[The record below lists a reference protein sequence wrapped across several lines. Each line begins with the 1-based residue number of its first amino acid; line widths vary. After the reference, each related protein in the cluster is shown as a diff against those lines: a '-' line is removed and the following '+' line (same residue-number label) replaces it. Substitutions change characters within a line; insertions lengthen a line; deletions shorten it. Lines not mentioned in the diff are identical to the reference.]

1 MRRPFNCSNLQ
12 PAAGLDLLTE
22 RPMRR
27 WRLASG
33 AVLLAPLVAASCKD
47 RPQPPSAVTGS
58 ASASV
63 APTALAPRC
72 TEVSRGASFVIGKPS
87 PAKQGDEDQAL
98 DLPFAVELGR
108 AHAFEKGFLVTA
120 LRSVAGQSQAMLASL
135 NADASGG
142 RIVELGRVHGD
153 VEPPLI
159 TVGKNHVF
167 VGVADHDASSAIVR
181 LASISKPTGEPQV
194 TWGALPQIGGD
205 ASEAFDMALGEE
217 RGVLAYDDYK
227 KADGHSSVW
236 TLTFGLD
243 DPSKVTPARV
253 VSLKGQDVEAPKLAE
268 RPGGFWLA
276 WIAHSK
282 LETES
287 KPKPSEKNIDLESL
301 VELGTRWLELVKLDE
316 NGVRVGEPLKVSAE
330 DGHVLVFDL
339 MGAPDGS
346 AWLAWRDDATSP
358 GVERRAVLLARVD
371 ASGSKTDLKIEDER
385 VGAGVPNLLE
395 VAPPTKQ
402 VAWLGLGTAS
412 DRTSFLALA
421 PDFKPVEDLD
431 NDPLVGPAELLAAR
445 DDEILLGRPQGLACE
460 LSVVRCAPR
469 FGSAGQG
476 AGASEEDDLEV
487 PPAPSAAPSSF

>member
-1 MRRPFNCSNLQ
+1 M
-12 PAAGLDLLTE
+12 
-22 RPMRR
+22 
-27 WRLASG
+27 
-33 AVLLAPLVAASCKD
+33 LLAPLVILGCKD
-47 RPQPPSAVTGS
+47 KPNAGGDAPS
-58 ASASV
+58 ASASA
-63 APTALAPRC
+63 APAPLTPRC
-72 TEVSRGASFVIGKPS
+72 VEVSPGASFVIGKPS
-87 PAKQGDEDQAL
+87 SPKQEKDEDQAL

-108 AHAFEKGFLVTA
+108 AQAVDKGFLVTA
-120 LRSVAGQSQAMLASL
+120 LRSVGGESHAMLASL
-135 NADASGG
+135 NGDASGG
-142 RIVELGRVHGD
+142 RLVELGRVHGD

-159 TVGKNHVF
+159 AVGKNHAF
-167 VGVADHDASSAIVR
+167 VGVADHDASAAIVR
-181 LASISKPTGEPQV
+181 LASVSKPTGEPQI
-194 TWGALPQIGGD
+194 TWGALPQIGSD
-205 ASEAFDMALGEE
+205 ESEVFDMALGKE
-217 RGVLAYDDYK
+217 RGILAYDDYK

-253 VSLKGQDVEAPKLAE
+253 VSLKGQDVEAPKLAV

-282 LETES
+282 IETDT
-287 KPKPSEKNIDLESL
+287 KPSEKNIDLESL

-316 NGVRVGEPLKVSAE
+316 NGARVGDPLKVSAG

-339 MGAPDGS
+339 MSAPDGS

-385 VGAGVPNLLE
+385 VGAGVPNLLS
-395 VAPPTKQ
+395 VTLGPKAPAKKA
-402 VAWLGLGTAS
+402 AWLGLGTAS

-431 NDPLVGPAELLAAR
+431 NDPLVGPGELLAAR
-445 DDEILLGRPQGLACE
+445 EDEILLGRPRGLASE

-469 FGSAGQG
+469 YGSAGQG
-476 AGASEEDDLEV
+476 TAAGDDEEA
-487 PPAPSAAPSSF
+487 PAPPLPSGAPSSF